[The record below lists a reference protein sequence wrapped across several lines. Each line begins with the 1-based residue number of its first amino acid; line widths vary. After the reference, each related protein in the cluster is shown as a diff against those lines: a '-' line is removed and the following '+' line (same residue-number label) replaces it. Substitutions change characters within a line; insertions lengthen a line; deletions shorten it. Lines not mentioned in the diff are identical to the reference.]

1 MTEKITYGTI
11 YNIKIGNNGEYYM
24 LTKIKLSESIGLQ
37 LKEFRTQHQIK
48 AKDIADFIGKS
59 PAYISKLEK
68 GQITQINKKE
78 LVKITNFIT
87 NSNEGYYLFCEKIA
101 STAEPKEFEQDNFLL
116 NFDLIDRKIPISNE
130 LINEIRERMKSLNIS
145 LDDLTIYINQ
155 NEDLGP
161 DFLSEHRIDIN
172 SIEKN
177 IWIPYQEADFTEAS
191 RNFILLEYKKERI
204 ESLINGKLHKCEYM
218 LPFAILHHLLKIS
231 YKREGKTL
239 DDDLI
244 KNCQDEAEQILLK
257 YKFYSL
263 SVQSRLSAQSNTEE
277 EYKKLLSS
285 FDIENMEYISQ
296 ILSGIQFLSSYDVEY
311 TNKKLKVI
319 VENFKEC
326 DVSFALAF
334 MATPLLDIKELQSS
348 MKKEFLNEV
357 RKLIAKYTEFA
368 NKNDTIEKY

>member
-1 MTEKITYGTI
+1 MV
-11 YNIKIGNNGEYYM
+11 
-24 LTKIKLSESIGLQ
+24 TKIKLSESIGLQ

-87 NSNEGYYLFCEKIA
+87 SSNEGYYLFCEKIA
-101 STAEPKEFEQDNFLL
+101 STAEPKELEQDNFLL
-116 NFDLIDRKIPISNE
+116 NFDLIDRKLPISNE
-130 LINEIRERMKSLNIS
+130 LINEIRERMNSLNIS
-145 LDDLTIYINQ
+145 LEDLTTYINQ

-161 DFLSEHRIDIN
+161 DFFAEHRIDIN

-177 IWIPYQEADFTEAS
+177 IWIPYQEADITEAS
-191 RNFILLEYKKERI
+191 RNFILLEYKKEKI
-204 ESLINGKLHKCEYM
+204 ERFLNGELHKCEYM

-231 YKREGKTL
+231 CKREGKIL

-277 EYKKLLSS
+277 EYKKLLSN
-285 FDIENMEYISQ
+285 FDIDNMEYISQ
-296 ILSGIQFLSSYDVEY
+296 ILKGIQFLSSYDVEY

-326 DVSFALAF
+326 DISFSLAF
-334 MATPLLDIKELQSS
+334 MATPLLGIKELQPS
-348 MKKEFLNEV
+348 MKKEFLSDV
-357 RKLIAKYTEFA
+357 IKLIDKYTEFA
-368 NKNDTIEKY
+368 NTNDNIEKY